1 MAGGTRMKLTTR
13 EKSAL
18 FMEGV
23 VTVILLLM
31 INLALLVM
39 ISQAIE
45 SNPGLRDGIFIIKR
59 SVVFGPNHFQLWS
72 WENVFISFLGLADIL
87 VVWWRLIRRY
97 RQMQLHHIIDELH
110 YIASGHFDHRVP
122 FRVTGDVQRVV
133 DSVNALVD
141 SVIHSMD
148 EERAIE
154 KSKDELITNVSHDI
168 RTPLTSI
175 IGYLGLIEDKQ
186 YHSQEDLLKYT
197 HTAFLKSKQ
206 MKSLV
211 EDLFEYTKVR
221 QTDTPLSLTNIDLA
235 AMLEQLAASFELE
248 AQKKGMTIG
257 SSSTPSVLM
266 MEADPEKLVR
276 IFNNLV
282 ANALKYGD
290 GGKQINLI
298 AKQVN
303 DNELQVRVTND
314 GPKIPKES
322 LSMIFERFYRVEESR
337 SKETG
342 GTGLGLAI
350 AQSIVALHGGY
361 IYVES
366 DDDLTSFVIH
376 LPVKHDQPLAI
387 PQRLKTT
394 N

>member
-1 MAGGTRMKLTTR
+1 
-13 EKSAL
+13 
-18 FMEGV
+18 MEGV

-186 YHSQEDLLKYT
+186 YHSQADLLKYT

-303 DNELQVRVTND
+303 DNELEVRVTND

>member
-1 MAGGTRMKLTTR
+1 MKLTTR

-298 AKQVN
+298 AQQVN
-303 DNELQVRVTND
+303 DNELEVRVTND

>member
-1 MAGGTRMKLTTR
+1 MKLTTR

-31 INLALLVM
+31 LNLALLVL

-72 WENVFISFLGLADIL
+72 WENVFVTFMVLADGV

-97 RQMQLHHIIDELH
+97 HQMQLHHIIDELH
-110 YIASGHFDHRVP
+110 YIANGHFDHRIP
-122 FRVTGDVQRVV
+122 FRVSGDVQRVV

-141 SVIHSMD
+141 SVINSMD

-175 IGYLGLIEDKQ
+175 IGYLGLIEDQQ
-186 YHSQEDLLKYT
+186 YHTKDDLLKYT

-211 EDLFEYTKVR
+211 DDLFEYTKVR
-221 QTDTPLSLTNIDLA
+221 QTDTPLSLNNIDLA
-235 AMLEQLAASFELE
+235 AMLEQLGASFELE

-257 SSSTPSVLM
+257 STSEPAILM

-276 IFNNLV
+276 VFNNLV
-282 ANALKYGD
+282 SNALKYGD
-290 GGKQINLI
+290 GGKEINLN
-298 AKQVN
+298 AKRLS
-303 DNELQVRVTND
+303 DNELEVRVTND

-322 LSMIFERFYRVEESR
+322 LALIFERFYRVEESR

-366 DDDLTSFVIH
+366 DDELTSFVIH
-376 LPVKHDQPLAI
+376 LPVKHDHPLEI
-387 PQRLKTT
+387 PQRLKGPATRK
-394 N
+394 

>member
-1 MAGGTRMKLTTR
+1 MKLTTR

-31 INLALLVM
+31 LNLALLVL
-39 ISQAIE
+39 IVQAIE

-59 SVVFGPNHFQLWS
+59 SVVLGPHHYQLWS
-72 WENVFISFLGLADIL
+72 WENLFIGLMMVGDAL

-97 RQMQLHHIIDELH
+97 KQMQLHHIIEELH
-110 YIASGHFDHRVP
+110 YIANGHFDHRIP
-122 FRVTGDVQRVV
+122 FRVSGDVQRVV

-186 YHSQEDLLKYT
+186 YHSETDLLKYT

-211 EDLFEYTKVR
+211 DDLFEYTKVR
-221 QTDTPLSLTNIDLA
+221 QTDTPLSLTKIDLG

-248 AQKKGMTIG
+248 AQKKGMAIG
-257 SSSTPSVLM
+257 ADVGDTPLM

-282 ANALKYGD
+282 SNALKYGD
-290 GGKQINLI
+290 GGKHINLV
-298 AKQVN
+298 AKRVSA
-303 DNELQVRVTND
+303 DELEVRVTND
-314 GPKIPKES
+314 GPKIPKKS
-322 LSMIFERFYRVEESR
+322 LALIFERFYRVEESR

-366 DDDLTSFVIH
+366 DDALTSFVIH
-376 LPVKHDQPLAI
+376 LPTVHAHPLAV
-387 PQRLKTT
+387 PQRLKAAGTA

>member
-1 MAGGTRMKLTTR
+1 MKLTTR

-186 YHSQEDLLKYT
+186 YHSQADLLKYT

-303 DNELQVRVTND
+303 DNELEVRVTND